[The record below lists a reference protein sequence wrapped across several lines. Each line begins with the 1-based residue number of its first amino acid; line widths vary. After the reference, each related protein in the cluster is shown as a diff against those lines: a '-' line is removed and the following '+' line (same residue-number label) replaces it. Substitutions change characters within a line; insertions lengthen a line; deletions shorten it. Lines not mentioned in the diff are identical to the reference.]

1 MMPGVGLVDLTRERI
16 GLPALTKARVNLTG
30 VCTIN
35 ISGTEKRNDPFVR
48 SLISSLYI
56 KS

>member
-1 MMPGVGLVDLTRERI
+1 MPGVGLVDLTRERI
-16 GLPALTKARVNLTG
+16 GLSALTKARVNLTG

-35 ISGTEKRNDPFVR
+35 ISGTDKRNDPFVR